1 MTNKK
6 INRNDLYLGQL
17 VVCSD
22 HPTAQVRTVS
32 HVFSNST
39 VVELQWYEGSNQ
51 CSQEVDCQLFT
62 PTLKQIEYSIDL
74 NGKLVAF
81 HDLLQIA

>member
-1 MTNKK
+1 MKNKK
-6 INRNDLYLGQL
+6 LKRSDLYLGQL

-22 HPTAQVRTVS
+22 HPTAQVRTVA
-32 HVFSNST
+32 HLFSDSS
-39 VVELQWYEGSNQ
+39 VVELQWYEGTNQ
-51 CSQEVDCQLFT
+51 CAQGVDCQLFT

-81 HDLLQIA
+81 HDLLQF